1 MMNNR
6 LKDVRKAAKLSQDD
20 FGQRIGVTGTALSRW
35 ESGDRKIPDS
45 AILNICREFGVNET
59 WLRTGAGDMHRA
71 KSREAELGELIRSR
85 LLDRPESFQAA
96 LVTVLLRFDPDGPE
110 FATLEKIARALAEE
124 AKKDPEP

>member
-1 MMNNR
+1 MNDR
-6 LKDVRKAAKLSQDD
+6 IKELRKSLGLNQAEFGAKVGISN
-20 FGQRIGVTGTALSRW
+20 TAVSKW
-35 ESGDRKIPDS
+35 ESGENAVPDS

-85 LLDRPESFQAA
+85 LLDRPESFQAT

-124 AKKDPEP
+124 AKNDPEP